1 MLSDKG
7 FTIIELLVS
16 IAVIFMLMGFV
27 FASYARLNQR
37 QTLLA
42 AGQTMKNILRDA
54 QSRAYTGEMDCSEGK
69 CDCSVGTS
77 RSLIGWYAD
86 FLTKEINGECKTSL
100 GETIPF
106 SSKPFSLQDEINI
119 TPYTTPPTIP
129 EKILFRNYP
138 VGVDKS
144 ATICLSTANLSD
156 SYYKII
162 ITQAGEISDT
172 GKLEST
178 CP

>member
-54 QSRAYTGEMDCSEGK
+54 QSRAYTGEMDCNY
-69 CDCSVGTS
+69 CDCPLSTL
-77 RSLIGWYAD
+77 RSLNGWYVD
-86 FLTKEINGECKTSL
+86 FPNSKIYGECKNKTGL
-100 GETIPF
+100 GDVQY
-106 SSKPFSLQDEINI
+106 SNKPFGLHNEVII
-119 TPYTTPPTIP
+119 TPYITPAAADRVLI
-129 EKILFRNYP
+129 FRYNP